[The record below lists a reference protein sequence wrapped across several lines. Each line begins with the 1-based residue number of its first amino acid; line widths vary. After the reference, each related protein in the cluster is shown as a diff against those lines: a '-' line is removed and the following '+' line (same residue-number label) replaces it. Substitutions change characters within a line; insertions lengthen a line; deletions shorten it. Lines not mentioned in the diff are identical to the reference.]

1 VTDPKKP
8 KVEARKSKAAGGGA
22 VGRGGRK
29 IEASPLVV
37 VGSVGLDTVE
47 TRDDRRVDVLGG
59 AASYFSVAASF
70 LAPVRLTAVVGTD
83 FPQAHTDLFGRHG
96 VDLQGLERAPGR
108 TFRWSGR
115 YSPDFSTRTTLDT
128 QLNVF
133 QDFRPKLPAAW
144 RDTPFVFLA
153 NIDPV
158 LQLAVLEQVGRPR
171 FVACDTMNFW
181 IEGKRADLGRLLER
195 VDMLLLNDEEARQ
208 LANQANLPAAARAIR
223 ALGPRAVVIKRGDA
237 GALLFHE
244 DGVFAAPAFPIESVA
259 DPTGAG
265 DSFAGGFMGWL
276 ARSGAVTPQG
286 IRTAMILGSVLAS
299 FCVED
304 FSLDRFRTLTVADI
318 RTRFGAFADLVHFD
332 RIKI

>member
-1 VTDPKKP
+1 MSRTT
-8 KVEARKSKAAGGGA
+8 S
-22 VGRGGRK
+22 
-29 IEASPLVV
+29 SLLV

-47 TRDDRRVDVLGG
+47 TRAGKRAEVLGG

-83 FPQAHTDLFGRHG
+83 FPEAHTKLLADHA
-96 VDLQGLERAPGR
+96 VDLAGLERVSGK
-108 TFRWSGR
+108 TFRWSGV
-115 YSPDFSTRTTLDT
+115 YAKDFSTRTTLDT

-133 QDFRPKLPAAW
+133 QDFNPKLPAGWGASEY
-144 RDTPFVFLA
+144 VFLA

-158 LQLAVLEQVGRPR
+158 LQLSVLEQAGKPR

-181 IEGKRADLGRLLER
+181 IEGKRDALLKLLAR

-208 LANQANLPAAARAIR
+208 LSGEANLPAAARAIR
-223 ALGPRAVVIKRGDA
+223 ALGPKAVVIKRGDA

-244 DGVFAAPAFPIESVA
+244 AGVFAAPAFPIENVV

-265 DSFAGGFMGWL
+265 DSFAGGFMGWM
-276 ARSGAVTPQG
+276 AREGVVDPMT

-299 FCVED
+299 FSVED
-304 FSLDRFRTLTVADI
+304 FSLDRFRRLDLSQI
-318 RTRFGAFADLVHFD
+318 RERFAAFADLVHFEK
-332 RIKI
+332 IKI